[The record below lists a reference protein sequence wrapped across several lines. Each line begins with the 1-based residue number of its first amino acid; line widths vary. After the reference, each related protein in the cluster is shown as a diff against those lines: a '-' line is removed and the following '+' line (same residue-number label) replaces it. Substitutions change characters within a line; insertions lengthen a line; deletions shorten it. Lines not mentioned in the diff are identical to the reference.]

1 MSNCP
6 LGLNGFSINH
16 ADLYYMR
23 EEKEVEQG
31 KKKKNVHDEG
41 CGPSSFAT
49 ERGSQTVRG
58 SMARGTIFQP
68 NFHSDY
74 FPKSK
79 ILFHARHT
87 LSLSL
92 SLILEFSS
100 SAGQKRK
107 KSGGERERIKR
118 RRRRKAGSRRS
129 WYPRRPNEINGGN

>member
-23 EEKEVEQG
+23 EENVEG
-31 KKKKNVHDEG
+31 KKKLHLHDEG

-58 SMARGTIFQP
+58 SMARGTIFQS

-118 RRRRKAGSRRS
+118 RRRKAGSRRS